1 MRRLLATL
9 LAVAA
14 PLAGATPAS
23 AFSTADLQAKLTRE
37 MRLAGPASGA
47 YVRDLDSGQ
56 ELFALRENVPR
67 IPASVQKLYTT
78 ASALLRLG
86 PSATL
91 DTTVVTG
98 AGALVDAF
106 GVLHGDLVLVGAG
119 DPFFGDATAAS
130 LARAVRALGIRR
142 IDGAVVGDE
151 SRFDAR
157 RSGRAAGYD
166 PELGGVLSALA
177 YDGGFFRGRVRLD
190 AARFAAT
197 RFAARLRA
205 LGVQASGASRAGAA
219 PAGAR
224 RLAMI
229 PSRSV
234 GELAR
239 FVNVPSNNFA
249 AEMLLKDLG
258 ASYRD
263 AGTTAAGADVARDTL
278 DDVGV
283 RPRIADG
290 SGLSRDDRTTPREV
304 VRLLERMHGQDV
316 ARTFRDSLAI
326 PGSTGTV
333 RRRMRGTPAARCR
346 VKTGTLRDVSA
357 LAGYC
362 AAAGGRDLGFALL
375 FNRVNIPA
383 AQAIQNRIAAAIAR
397 LDEPAAAYPGGA
409 VAPAA
414 RARRAQP
421 SSSSSPASSSTGTP
435 SRSAFSSFVPGDAP
449 ATT

>member
-23 AFSTADLQAKLTRE
+23 AFSTADLHAKLTRE

-47 YVRDLDSGQ
+47 YVRDLDSGEQ
-56 ELFALRENVPR
+56 LFALRENIPR
-67 IPASVQKLYTT
+67 IPASVEKLYTT

-119 DPFFGDATAAS
+119 DPFLGDATAAS

-151 SRFDAR
+151 SRFDTR
-157 RSGRAAGYD
+157 RAGRAAGYD

-190 AARFAAT
+190 TARFAAT

-205 LGVQASGASRAGAA
+205 LGVRASGASRAGTA

-258 ASYRD
+258 AGYRD

-278 DDVGV
+278 DDFGV

-290 SGLSRDDRTTPREV
+290 SGLSR
-304 VRLLERMHGQDV
+304 
-316 ARTFRDSLAI
+316 
-326 PGSTGTV
+326 
-333 RRRMRGTPAARCR
+333 
-346 VKTGTLRDVSA
+346 
-357 LAGYC
+357 
-362 AAAGGRDLGFALL
+362 
-375 FNRVNIPA
+375 
-383 AQAIQNRIAAAIAR
+383 
-397 LDEPAAAYPGGA
+397 
-409 VAPAA
+409 
-414 RARRAQP
+414 
-421 SSSSSPASSSTGTP
+421 
-435 SRSAFSSFVPGDAP
+435 
-449 ATT
+449 